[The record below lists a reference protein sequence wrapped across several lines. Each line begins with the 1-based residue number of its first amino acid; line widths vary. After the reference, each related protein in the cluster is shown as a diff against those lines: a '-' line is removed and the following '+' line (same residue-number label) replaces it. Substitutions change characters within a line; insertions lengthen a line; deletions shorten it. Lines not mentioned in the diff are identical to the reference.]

1 MKQGVGND
9 VVKVV
14 VVVKISFDLHS
25 QGNVA
30 SRFSKYGALCALSTT
45 TLNQKLVFH
54 TSSYSCVAN
63 VQFSEND

>member
-1 MKQGVGND
+1 MTDRNAPKYA
-9 VVKVV
+9 
-14 VVVKISFDLHS
+14 
-25 QGNVA
+25 NVA